1 MTSITEYLERNINL
15 SARVSAYADSLNQ
28 NSHGLNILIQQLEL
42 LFVLFQRS
50 ETLARIIRDYSKNFR
65 NDITGFKQ
73 SFVLQENFIKN
84 ASVQLLNISTLLKTI
99 DEMLISVQENA
110 NQFVMSSR
118 LLAHLAKNAEIK
130 SYQAQVEG
138 RGMAVIARES
148 LSLANRAQAPFED
161 FEMMLRVLKE
171 TAQPVVEQLGTIIEI
186 SQRSASLLNRV
197 MDSLKIIDDTV
208 TSLQKI
214 IIGIEQQNALYN
226 DLKNN
231 VSNEVGQLKEQ
242 LAMSQNTI
250 DDMSV
255 TCSEIN
261 SLAQILNTLSTIT
274 ETDGQPNADQHI
286 MCQFNHALQENTRML
301 DRLPVGRKPPLF
313 LHRIYANI
321 QGIVAQIEELNRST
335 RELALFGDNLYNRMN
350 EIVELEGQLDTFHDD
365 AKRMVTDL
373 NRLGMALDG
382 DLTRIEDVVQAAGKI
397 FSKIKTLSVFA
408 RIEES
413 RCVNKRAVISPVVQE
428 FTDLALNT
436 EKPFVSMGIKLA
448 QLKKDVH
455 RLSREALSEIY
466 VKPPTPDYSK
476 IKIFLDDM
484 VRVLQEKSKAAG
496 EILKITQDL
505 TSRNASMRELGE
517 LYDEALIMITQLR
530 TPLEHLARRKMAPP
544 PAVLKSRT
552 IINAELKAEPV
563 TVRPDLVTDMNSHNV
578 VGNVYSGLFQF
589 GEGVDVIPGLCQEY
603 AVSRDGTEY
612 IFRLKEG
619 LKYHN
624 GSHVVIDDVRDG
636 FLRALQGPNFNLF
649 EMIAG
654 AGEYISTKQKE
665 RLRIRIIDN
674 HHLQVKIE
682 YPYLPFLANLA
693 THGADPYMPNEY
705 PISAGPFKITAWDRG
720 KCIILEAN
728 EHYFEGRPTID
739 TVNLYVQQ
747 TDEDSYERFMKGR
760 LSFYRPTASSLLKLR
775 RKYPEIIFTIPELSI
790 QFLCMNC
797 TKSPFNNSLVRKAVA
812 YAIDTKSLVKNFLE
826 GSAVP
831 AKGIFPPSMRVHN
844 PRRVGYQFN
853 PQKSHDLLAEVGFK
867 HGLPDVYPLDLD
879 DSPPVVK
886 RGEFIK
892 DHLEKVGIRIEL
904 NPLPWRTLLD
914 KIYKSHSILSL
925 RGWVSDNGDPDN
937 FIYPLF
943 HSSSFGSSGN
953 TFFFNHPGI
962 DRDIVEGRKIRN
974 VNQRIMHY
982 QQLEQKILDEMP
994 GVFLYHSLEN
1004 VAIQKGIIGFK
1015 PHPLGL
1021 LRFKFVYP
1029 CETGVNG

>member
-28 NSHGLNILIQQLEL
+28 NGLGLNILIQQLEL

-50 ETLARIIRDYSKNFR
+50 ETLARIIRDYSKNFK
-65 NDITGFKQ
+65 NDIGGFKQ
-73 SFVLQENFIKN
+73 NFVLQENFVKN
-84 ASVQLLNISTLLKTI
+84 SSAQLSNISTLLKTI
-99 DEMLISVQENA
+99 DEMLMSVQEYA
-110 NQFVMSSR
+110 NQFVTSSR
-118 LLAHLAKNAEIK
+118 SLARLAKNAEIK
-130 SYQAQVEG
+130 SYQAQAEG
-138 RGMAVIARES
+138 RGLAVIARES

-161 FEMMLRVLKE
+161 FEMTLRVLKE

-186 SQRSASLLNRV
+186 SQRSTSLLTRV

-208 TSLQKI
+208 SSLQKI
-214 IIGIEQQNALYN
+214 IISIEQQNALYN

-242 LAMSQNTI
+242 LATSQNTI

-255 TCSEIN
+255 KCAEIN
-261 SLAQILNTLSTIT
+261 SLAQILHTLGMIM
-274 ETDGQPNADQHI
+274 ETDGHPDSDQHI
-286 MCQFNHALQENTRML
+286 VCQFNHALQENTRLL
-301 DRLPVGRKPPLF
+301 DRLPAGRKPPLF

-335 RELALFGDNLYNRMN
+335 RELALFGDNLYNHMN
-350 EIVELEGQLDTFHDD
+350 EIVELEGQLDTYHDD
-365 AKRMVTDL
+365 AMRMVADL
-373 NRLGMALDG
+373 NRLGTALDG
-382 DLTRIEDVVQAAGKI
+382 DLARIEGVVLAAGKI

-413 RCVNKRAVISPVVQE
+413 RCMDKRAVISPVVQE
-428 FTDLALNT
+428 FTDLAINT
-436 EKPFVSMGIKLA
+436 EKPFMNMGIKLS

-455 RLSREALSEIY
+455 LLSREALSEIY

-496 EILKITQDL
+496 EIMKITQDL
-505 TSRNASMRELGE
+505 TNRNASMRELGE
-517 LYDEALIMITQLR
+517 LYDEALNMITQLR
-530 TPLEHLARRKMAPP
+530 KPLEHLARRKPVSV
-544 PAVLKSRT
+544 PAVSRSR
-552 IINAELKAEPV
+552 IVIDAELKAEPV
-563 TVRPDLVTDMNSHNV
+563 TIKPDLVTDVNSHNV
-578 VGNVYSGLFQF
+578 VGNVHSGLFQF

-603 AVSRDGTEY
+603 TISRDGTEY
-612 IFRLKEG
+612 VFRLKEG

-624 GSHVVIDDVRDG
+624 GNHVMIEDVRDG
-636 FLRALQGPNFNLF
+636 FLKALQGPNFNLF

-693 THGADPYMPNEY
+693 THGADPYIPGEY
-705 PISAGPFKITAWDRG
+705 PLSAGPFKIAAWERG
-720 KCIILEAN
+720 KLIILEAN

-739 TVNLYVQQ
+739 MINFHFQE
-747 TDEDSYERFMKGR
+747 TDEDSYDRFMKGI
-760 LSFYRPTASSLLKLR
+760 LSVYRPTAASLLKLR
-775 RKYPEIIFTIPELSI
+775 RKYPDAIFTIPELSI

-797 TKSPFNNSLVRKAVA
+797 TKSPFNNRLVRKALA
-812 YAIDTKSLVKNFLE
+812 HAIDTKNLVKNLLE

-844 PRRVGYQFN
+844 PRRAGYQFN
-853 PQKSHDLLAEVGFK
+853 PQKSRDLLVEAGFK
-867 HGLPDVYPLDLD
+867 HGLPDTYPLDLD

-914 KIYKSHSILSL
+914 KTYKGHSVLSL

-937 FIYPLF
+937 FMYPLF

-953 TFFFNHPGI
+953 TFFFNHPGV
-962 DRDIVEGRKIRN
+962 DSDIVEGRKIRN
-974 VNQRIMHY
+974 INQRILHY
-982 QQLEQKILDEMP
+982 QQLEHKILDEMP

-1004 VAIQKGIIGFK
+1004 VAIQRDIIGFK

-1021 LRFKFVYP
+1021 LRFKFVYLH
-1029 CETGVNG
+1029 ETG